1 MEARLKALGMRLR
14 TLRQERGLT
23 QAELAERAGLD
34 QGHLARIERGT
45 RWPRMVSLYCLAD
58 ALGAA
63 IGRLLDEHDEQA
75 AEAMRSEVAALLD
88 GCTERELR
96 LLGEMV
102 AVFRRYAWE
111 PGGRRRP
118 TPREG

>member
-45 RWPRMVSLYCLAD
+45 RWPRLASLYGLAD
-58 ALGAA
+58 ALEAP
-63 IGRLLDEHDEQA
+63 IVRLLDEQA
-75 AEAMRSEVAALLD
+75 ADAVRSEVAALLD
-88 GCTERELR
+88 GCTERELH
-96 LLGEMV
+96 LLREMV
-102 AVFRRYAWE
+102 TLFRRYALK
-111 PGGRRRP
+111 PRGRRP
-118 TPREG
+118 PAPG